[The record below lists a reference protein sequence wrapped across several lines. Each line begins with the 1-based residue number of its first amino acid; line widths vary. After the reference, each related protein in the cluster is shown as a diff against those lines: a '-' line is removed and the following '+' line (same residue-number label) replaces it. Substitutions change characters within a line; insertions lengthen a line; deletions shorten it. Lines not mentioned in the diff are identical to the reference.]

1 VPLNRAYPLAE
12 LLDACREYVSL
23 TRRRITIE
31 YALIDQVNDSVEQ
44 AVQLADLLK
53 GLLCHV
59 NLIPLN
65 PTEGSE
71 YRPSPPARVTHFQ
84 VTLVEHQIPVTVRL
98 GRGIEIQAGC
108 GQLRRRYS
116 GQGK

>member
-1 VPLNRAYPLAE
+1 M
-12 LLDACREYVSL
+12 

-44 AVQLADLLK
+44 AEQLADLLT

-65 PTEGSE
+65 PTGEGE
-71 YRPSPPARVTHFQ
+71 YRASPPSQ
-84 VTLVEHQIPVTVRL
+84 VTQFQISLLERQIPATVRL
-98 GRGIEIQAGC
+98 GRGIGIQAGC
-108 GQLRRRYS
+108 GQLRQRQS
-116 GQGK
+116 DQGQ